1 MNTEAWICY
10 YQKNTGSFVEPDWAV
25 ACEMEEG
32 AGRRA
37 LADSLAIFQIGE
49 TGDGSTLQKWAV
61 RECGQDPRLAG
72 YPAAVKL
79 FIREENFH
87 ADLLAK
93 MVGHLGGRLREKHW
107 AAWAFNRV
115 RKLIPRLE
123 YEIQILLSAELIA
136 RAYYG
141 LLARQVPEAAI
152 QRCCARLVKDEI
164 KHIAFHAEFFRE
176 RFESWTPAAVGI
188 WRMQFRFLFQLAA
201 WLVWWNHRPAFVALG
216 ITRGLYAGRCRAS
229 LVDFL
234 RQVAPAPQ
242 TATSGDH
249 VEDRLPT

>member
-1 MNTEAWICY
+1 MNTTAWIAY
-10 YQKNTGSFVEPDWAV
+10 YQKNTGSFVEPDWNL
-25 ACEMEEG
+25 ACELE
-32 AGRRA
+32 AGRVREA
-37 LADSLAIFQIGE
+37 LAESLAIFQIGE

-87 ADLLAK
+87 ADLLSR

-107 AAWAFNRV
+107 VAWAFNRV

-141 LLARQVPEAAI
+141 LLTRFVPEASI

-176 RFESWTPAAVGI
+176 RLESWLPAAIRV

-201 WLVWWNHRPAFVALG
+201 WLVWWNHRPAFFALG
-216 ITRGLYAGRCRAS
+216 ISRRLYAGRCRAS

-234 RQVAPAPQ
+234 RQTVPAPG
-242 TATSGDH
+242 AVDSGDD
-249 VEDRLPT
+249 VEDRLAA

>member
-1 MNTEAWICY
+1 MNTAAWIAY
-10 YQKNTGSFVEPDWAV
+10 YEKNTGSFVEPDWES
-25 ACEMEEG
+25 ACDLEEG
-32 AGRRA
+32 LVRGA
-37 LADSLAIFQIGE
+37 LAESLAIFQIGE

-61 RECGQDPRLAG
+61 RECAQDPRLAG
-72 YPAAVKL
+72 YPAAVKF

-87 ADLLAK
+87 ADLLAR
-93 MVGHLGGRLREKHW
+93 MVSHLGGRLREKHW

-141 LLARQVPEAAI
+141 LLTRFVPEAAI
-152 QRCCARLVKDEI
+152 QRCCGRLVKDEI
-164 KHIAFHAEFFRE
+164 KHIAFHAEFFRQ
-176 RFESWTPAAVGI
+176 RFESWSPGAVRV
-188 WRMQFRFLFQLAA
+188 WRMQFRFLLQLAA

-216 ITRGLYAGRCRAS
+216 ISRALYAGRCRAS

-234 RQVAPAPQ
+234 RQIVAAPG
-242 TATSGDH
+242 AVASGDH
-249 VEDRLPT
+249 VEDRLAT